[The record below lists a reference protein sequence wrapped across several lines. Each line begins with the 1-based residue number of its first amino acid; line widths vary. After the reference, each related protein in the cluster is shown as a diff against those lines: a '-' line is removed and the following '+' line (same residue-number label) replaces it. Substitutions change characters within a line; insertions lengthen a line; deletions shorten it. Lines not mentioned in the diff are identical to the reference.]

1 MKWSMKAGHSLL
13 ILLLF
18 ILAVLASGCS
28 TTVSSKRIDYEAART
43 LPQLEIPPD
52 LSSLPPDAQTARG
65 GATSGSATYSRF
77 EADRQRGAG
86 STADTTVL
94 PQYPGMRIERA
105 GAQRWLVVSASAER
119 LWPQVL
125 DFLGKMG
132 LTVIKQQPQIGL
144 IETDWAENRAKAAGG
159 SLQRFFSK
167 ITGKGYGSGLRDKYR
182 VRLERGGAPGT
193 TEIYL
198 THRGMVEAVAMSEY
212 SKDFSGRELE
222 GTTLWQPRPPDP
234 ELQAEMLRLLMVHL
248 GSSAAE
254 ARLALQEASEP
265 DRARLNRS
273 KGAVA
278 LTLKDELDVAWR
290 RVGLSLD
297 VIGYVVEDED
307 RSNWVYFVRGV
318 NPVRKRKKAPEVTR
332 YQVALKETTDGTAV
346 QILDVNGKTETTEQ
360 SGRILELLYEQLK

>member
-13 ILLLF
+13 IFFLP

-28 TTVSSKRIDYEAART
+28 TTVSGKRVDYEAART
-43 LPQLEIPPD
+43 LPRLEIPPD
-52 LSSLPPDAQTARG
+52 LSSLPADAQSARG
-65 GATSGSATYSRF
+65 GANSGTATYSRF
-77 EADRQRGAG
+77 EADRQRGGG
-86 STADTTVL
+86 SAADTAVL
-94 PQYPGMRIERA
+94 PQYQGMRIERA
-105 GAQRWLVVSASAER
+105 GAQRWLVVNASAER

-132 LTVIKQQPQIGL
+132 LTVITQQPQIGL
-144 IETDWAENRAKAAGG
+144 IETDWAENRAKAGG
-159 SLQRFFSK
+159 ALQRFVSK

-198 THRGMVEAVAMSEY
+198 THRGMVEAVATSEY

-222 GTTLWQPRPPDP
+222 GTTVWQPRPPDP

-254 ARLALQEASEP
+254 ARLALQTTSEP
-265 DRARLNRS
+265 DRAQLSRG

-307 RSNWVYFVRGV
+307 RSNWVYFVRAV
-318 NPVRKRKKAPEVTR
+318 SPVRKRKKEPEAVR
-332 YQVALKETTDGTAV
+332 YQVALKETGDGTAV
-346 QILDVNGKTETTEQ
+346 RILDVNGKTETTEQ